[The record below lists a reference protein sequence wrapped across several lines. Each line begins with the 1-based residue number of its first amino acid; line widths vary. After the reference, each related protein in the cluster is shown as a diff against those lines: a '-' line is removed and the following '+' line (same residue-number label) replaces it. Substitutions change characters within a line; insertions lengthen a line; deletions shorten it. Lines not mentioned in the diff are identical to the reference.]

1 MKPISDENERL
12 KAELRAVQEKYAR
25 LEGQKKEVD
34 SKLVSVMASI
44 KEDNK
49 IISDLQDKNRK
60 QADLNN
66 LLSDEHNILKQ
77 SFNELNQ
84 KYISITSSYASLLA
98 KLKQAYQRHQD
109 YEDRLKGIEEE
120 NYRLNMRAA
129 VGFDDLTP
137 RPDMQ
142 ILFQELEKPY
152 PTKSTTI
159 SMVNLVTDSIR
170 SFKSKLSLSSSKKV
184 TRKQGHAMSKKK
196 TINEEPKRDM
206 SMLDTPSLSQISKVV
221 NLSQS
226 QQDIQS

>member
-12 KAELRAVQEKYAR
+12 KAELRAMQEKYER
-25 LEGQKKEVD
+25 LKVQKKEGD
-34 SKLVSVMASI
+34 SKLVSVMACI

-60 QADLNN
+60 QVDLNH
-66 LLSDEHNILKQ
+66 LLSEEHNVLQQ

-109 YEDRLKGIEEE
+109 YEDRLKEIEEE

-137 RPDMQ
+137 RPNMQ

-152 PTKSTTI
+152 PSKSTTI

-170 SFKSKLSLSSSKKV
+170 SFKSNRASSPSKKV
-184 TRKQGHAMSKKK
+184 TRKQGHAISKKK
-196 TINEEPKRDM
+196 NVNEEPKRDM
-206 SMLDTPSLSQISKVV
+206 RMLDTPNLSQNSKVV